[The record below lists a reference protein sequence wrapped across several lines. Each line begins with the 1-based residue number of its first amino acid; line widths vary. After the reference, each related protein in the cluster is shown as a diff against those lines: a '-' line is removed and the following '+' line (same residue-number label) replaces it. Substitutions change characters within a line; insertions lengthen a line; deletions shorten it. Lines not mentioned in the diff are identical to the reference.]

1 MMSCLQQTPYP
12 DLHLPKK
19 FPNMMSHLRRFLFL
33 QLLLLLVLL
42 SATIEAGVLPR
53 AHVRIINNLRPDL
66 NLTIHCKSKNADLGT
81 HLILYEQN
89 FEFDFS
95 LNFWGT
101 TLYFCSMAWKYSL
114 QYFDI
119 YIQDRD
125 QRLCK
130 VCVWSIRATGPC
142 MCNYKTGKY
151 DNCFGWNPPLT
162 LN

>member
-1 MMSCLQQTPYP
+1 MNVQKFIRQYAWVKLIYGMMNCLWQTPYP
-12 DLHLPKK
+12 YRHLPKK

-53 AHVRIINNLRPDL
+53 ADVRIINNLRPDL

-95 LNFWGT
+95 LNFWGLPYT
-101 TLYFCSMAWKYSL
+101 FVVWLGNIHSSISIFMYRTG
-114 QYFDI
+114 I
-119 YIQDRD
+119 RD
-125 QRLCK
+125 YVKHACG
-130 VCVWSIRATGPC
+130 A
-142 MCNYKTGKY
+142 
-151 DNCFGWNPPLT
+151 
-162 LN
+162 

>member
-1 MMSCLQQTPYP
+1 
-12 DLHLPKK
+12 
-19 FPNMMSHLRRFLFL
+19 MMSHLRRYLFL
-33 QLLLLLVLL
+33 QQLQLLVLL
-42 SATIEAGVLPR
+42 SATIEVGVRPR

-66 NLTIHCKSKNADLGT
+66 NLIIHCKSKNADVGT

-89 FEFDFS
+89 FEVDFT

-114 QYFDI
+114 EYFYI

-130 VCVWSIRATGPC
+130 VYVWSIRATGLC
-142 MCNYKTGKY
+142 MFNYKTGKY
-151 DNCFGWNPPLT
+151 ICYGWNPPLA